1 MALSKEI
8 TLTIKDYSITLSS
21 AIKFYVNDCV
31 DLIFILNRWGID
43 NDNGVKEAN
52 PFDLAG
58 ITADLLVE
66 NPGLNDTIEP
76 TTINQNRIVFRFT
89 NKYTRLEGIGRMQ
102 LRLRDDDEYE
112 LKLPPFS
119 YEIQK
124 SINEMLDDRNEVTLA
139 TEDGMA
145 LLTEDGNMLN
155 LVKISNL
162 PEASKI
168 EYSDYMI
175 VNNDNVTKK
184 VLVSEIKCSEER
196 LEQMDSIPSMK
207 DDIDHISSELSNHT
221 HRYDD
226 LIDKP
231 SVIDGEDGAT
241 FTPHVGDNGE
251 LSWTNDK
258 ELPNP
263 VTVNIKGPQGEKGD
277 QGPQGEKGNDGY
289 TPVKGVDYFDG
300 EKGDQ
305 GPQGEKGNDGYTP
318 VKGVDYFDG
327 EKGDQGPQGEKGKDG
342 LTTSVSVNGN
352 VYDHANG
359 TITLPDYPSVPTKV
373 SELTNDSKYVTEV
386 KMNDALD
393 AKSDIDH
400 THEEYDDNK
409 LVLPTVN
416 ENSVL
421 MTTDR
426 NQYIS
431 VNNNIRIIL
440 PSITNYQRVFE
451 LHLYV
456 VAESSLL
463 EISIEPSDYT
473 AIKWQNTPTFEV
485 DCINELIFTFIN
497 GSWLAGCVV
506 YKEQS

>member
-277 QGPQGEKGNDGY
+277 QGPQGEKG
-289 TPVKGVDYFDG
+289 
-300 EKGDQ
+300 
-305 GPQGEKGNDGYTP
+305 
-318 VKGVDYFDG
+318 
-327 EKGDQGPQGEKGKDG
+327 KDG